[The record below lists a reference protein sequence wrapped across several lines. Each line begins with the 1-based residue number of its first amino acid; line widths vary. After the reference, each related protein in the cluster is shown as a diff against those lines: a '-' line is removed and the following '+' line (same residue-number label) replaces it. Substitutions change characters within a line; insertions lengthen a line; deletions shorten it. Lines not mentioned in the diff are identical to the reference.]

1 MTDDHWNISAQ
12 DARVYA
18 LEQERK
24 RLREGVASLY
34 ANMREDMDRLS
45 RDTSEAL
52 ALGRCPAENWKV
64 ELWTLGRYIGQLE
77 DLVSRA

>member
-1 MTDDHWNISAQ
+1 
-12 DARVYA
+12 
-18 LEQERK
+18 
-24 RLREGVASLY
+24 
-34 ANMREDMDRLS
+34 MREDMDRLS

-64 ELWTLGRYIGQLE
+64 ELWTLGRHIGQLE